1 MATLTDP
8 HWECVPPILKEV
20 FITIGRYPLAR
31 RFYLAGGTA
40 LALQLGHRTSVDLD
54 FFSPEDELLDE
65 SRAEIISALQE
76 SFTFDVLT
84 DTIGNL
90 HLSIQG
96 SIVGFMGYGYRLLA
110 PTIELEGVALAGLLD
125 IGLMK
130 LDALVGRGARKD
142 FYDLYFLS
150 RHIPLDELLE
160 QGQPKYSHV
169 RDFGMMALTALA
181 NFEIADHQVPVET
194 RSSLPWEEVKA
205 FFTSE
210 IRRIG
215 HRWFEE
221 Q

>member
-1 MATLTDP
+1 MAVLTDP
-8 HWECVPPILKEV
+8 HWECVPPVLREA
-20 FITIGRYPLAR
+20 FLAIGEQPFAH

-40 LALQLGHRTSVDLD
+40 LALRLGHRISVDLD
-54 FFSPEDELLDE
+54 FFSHEDELLDA
-65 SRAEIISALQE
+65 SRAEIIAALRKY
-76 SFTFDVLT
+76 FAFDTLK

-90 HLSIQG
+90 HLRIRG
-96 SIVGFMGYGYRLLA
+96 SVVGFMGYGYHLLA
-110 PTIELEGVALAGLLD
+110 PTAELEGISLAGPLD

-150 RHIPLDELLE
+150 RHVPLDELLE
-160 QGQPKYSHV
+160 RGQDKYPHV

-181 NFEIADHQVPVET
+181 NFEIADQQAPVET
-194 RSSLPWEEVKA
+194 LSPLLWEKVKA
-205 FFTSE
+205 FFVGE

-221 Q
+221 